1 MKLTS
6 IPFVILIVLLIGMFL
21 TACGSGSAGASA
33 AVVPQV
39 GNQPLVVPED
49 ISSSEE
55 KPPQETSKRFW
66 GEEVPRVD
74 EQGAV
79 EIVITP
85 VNLNDPGE
93 MLDFQVSMNT
103 HSVDLSM
110 DLATLAT
117 LETDT
122 GHVVEA
128 ALWDAP
134 RGGHHVQG
142 TLSFPASVDGVTV
155 LDGVEALTLTLVNVD
170 APERNFVWER

>member
-1 MKLTS
+1 MKLTGT
-6 IPFVILIVLLIGMFL
+6 PFVILIVLIIGMFL
-21 TACGSGSAGASA
+21 TACGSGSTGASA

-39 GNQPLVVPED
+39 ENQPLVEPED
-49 ISSSEE
+49 VSSSEE
-55 KPPQETSKRFW
+55 KPPQETNKRFW
-66 GEEVPRVD
+66 VEEVPRVD

-85 VNLNDPGE
+85 INLNDPGE
-93 MLDFQVSMNT
+93 TLDFQVSMNT

-122 GHVVEA
+122 GHAVEA

-142 TLSFPASVDGVTV
+142 TLSFPDSLDGKLLLDGVTR
-155 LDGVEALTLTLVNVD
+155 LTLIIRDID
-170 APERNFVWER
+170 APERVFVWE